1 MYKILL
7 IIYFITC
14 LKGEDSSCSSG
25 VKLSDDEHLDR
36 LGRQVNE
43 IINNNRP
50 SNMTDL
56 SDYYQDTEPI
66 SSNFNLRRK
75 R

>member
-1 MYKILL
+1 MFYK
-7 IIYFITC
+7 C

-25 VKLSDDEHLDR
+25 VRLSDDEHLDR

-43 IINNNRP
+43 ILNNNRP
-50 SNMTDL
+50 ASMADL
-56 SDYYQDTEPI
+56 SDYYQDVE
-66 SSNFNLRRK
+66 SNFNNFNLRRK

>member
-1 MYKILL
+1 
-7 IIYFITC
+7 
-14 LKGEDSSCSSG
+14 
-25 VKLSDDEHLDR
+25 VRLSDDEHLDR

-50 SNMTDL
+50 SNLTDL
-56 SDYYQDTEPI
+56 SNYYQDTEPI